1 MDPFWS
7 STIFLQMAKPTLIIA
22 NKELAF
28 QNEEKKRAAAL
39 ILANKELMAFT
50 YVASHD
56 LQEPL
61 RKIQTFAGRILEKEK
76 ENLSDVGKFQFGQ
89 MLSAARRMEKLI
101 ADLLAFSR
109 LNTTERKFENTN
121 LRLIVEEVKNEFK
134 ETIHEKHATIIITN
148 MCEANVIPFQFRQ
161 LMQNLIG
168 NSLKFS
174 HPEKPLRIIIKNK
187 ISEGKK
193 LDNEQLSPEKNYCH
207 ISVTDNGIGFGPQ
220 YKHQIFE
227 VFKRLHSKDEYQG
240 TGIGLAI
247 VKKIVDHHNGFITA
261 FGKLNKG
268 ATFDIYIPAS

>member
-1 MDPFWS
+1 
-7 STIFLQMAKPTLIIA
+7 
-22 NKELAF
+22 
-28 QNEEKKRAAAL
+28 
-39 ILANKELMAFT
+39 MAFT

-89 MLSAARRMEKLI
+89 MIHAARRMEKLI

-174 HPEKPLRIIIKNK
+174 HPEKPLRIIIKSR

-240 TGIGLAI
+240 TGEWIRDNCVPFSPYLRLRAGPFLYTSAKSMQNRHGI
-247 VKKIVDHHNGFITA
+247 IFADEELSGICIHA
-261 FGKLNKG
+261 G
-268 ATFDIYIPAS
+268 AL